1 MRIFV
6 LEFVKNGVAF
16 FSFLWYAKD
25 SKWKSIILPEWN
37 GHGGFY
43 MINMHIFLVGMA
55 GAGKTS
61 LGRRLAQNLNWRF
74 VDTDQ
79 RVCEMLGMTSVNE
92 IFASLGEPFF
102 RNAETGALI
111 ELVGQ
116 PPCVVSTG
124 GELCTFSEN
133 VTIMKNHGVIIHV
146 DRPLDQIISDIKTDR
161 RPLLAGGTHEDVIDQ
176 YNRCIGHYRAAAD
189 YRLDNSKGFVLGIK
203 NLTELVE
210 SIT

>member
-1 MRIFV
+1 
-6 LEFVKNGVAF
+6 
-16 FSFLWYAKD
+16 
-25 SKWKSIILPEWN
+25 
-37 GHGGFY
+37 
-43 MINMHIFLVGMA
+43 MIQMHIFLVGMA

-79 RVCEMLGMTSVNE
+79 RVCEMLGAPSVNDV
-92 IFASLGEPFF
+92 FATLGEPLF
-102 RNAETGALI
+102 RAAETAALV

-124 GELCTFSEN
+124 GELCTFNEN
-133 VTIMKNHGVIIHV
+133 VTIMKNHGVIIHI
-146 DRPLDQIISDIKTDR
+146 DRPLDQIMSDIKVDR

-189 YRLDNSKGFVLGIK
+189 YRLDNSKGMVVGLK
-203 NLTELVE
+203 TLTELVE
-210 SIT
+210 DMK

>member
-1 MRIFV
+1 MV
-6 LEFVKNGVAF
+6 
-16 FSFLWYAKD
+16 
-25 SKWKSIILPEWN
+25 
-37 GHGGFY
+37 H
-43 MINMHIFLVGMA
+43 MHIFLVGMA

-92 IFASLGEPFF
+92 IFQTLGEPFF

-116 PPCVVSTG
+116 LPCIVSTG
-124 GELCTFSEN
+124 GELCTFNEN
-133 VTIMKNHGVIIHV
+133 VTIMKNHGIIIHI

-189 YRLDNSKGFVLGIK
+189 YRLDNSKGFVPGIK
-203 NLTELVE
+203 NLTDLVE
-210 SIT
+210 SIE

>member
-1 MRIFV
+1 MITKQGWKKDAAIREKV
-6 LEFVKNGVAF
+6 REVKRKM
-16 FSFLWYAKD
+16 L
-25 SKWKSIILPEWN
+25 
-37 GHGGFY
+37 
-43 MINMHIFLVGMA
+43 NMHIFLVGMA

-61 LGRRLAQNLNWRF
+61 LGRRLAQNMNRPF

-79 RVCEMLGMTSVNE
+79 RVCEMLGMQSVGE
-92 IFASLGEPFF
+92 VFATLGEPFF

-133 VTIMKNHGVIIHV
+133 VTIMKNHGIIIHI
-146 DRPLDQIISDIKTDR
+146 DRPLDQIMSDIKTDR
-161 RPLLAGGTHEDVIDQ
+161 RPLLAGGSHEDVIDQ

-189 YRLDNSKGFVLGIK
+189 YRLDNSKGFVVGIK

-210 SIT
+210 SIE

>member
-1 MRIFV
+1 
-6 LEFVKNGVAF
+6 
-16 FSFLWYAKD
+16 
-25 SKWKSIILPEWN
+25 
-37 GHGGFY
+37 

-79 RVCEMLGMTSVNE
+79 RVCEMLGMSSVNE
-92 IFASLGEPFF
+92 IFSTLGEPFF

-133 VTIMKNHGVIIHV
+133 VTIMKNHGVIIHI

-176 YNRCIGHYRAAAD
+176 YNRCIGYYRAAAD
-189 YRLDNSKGFVLGIK
+189 YRLDNSKGFVPGVK

-210 SIT
+210 SIK

>member
-1 MRIFV
+1 
-6 LEFVKNGVAF
+6 
-16 FSFLWYAKD
+16 
-25 SKWKSIILPEWN
+25 
-37 GHGGFY
+37 
-43 MINMHIFLVGMA
+43 MIHMHIFLVGMA

-61 LGRRLAQNLNWRF
+61 LGRRLAQNLNWNF

-79 RVCEMLGMTSVNE
+79 RVCDMLGMQSVNE
-92 IFASLGEPFF
+92 VFSAFGEPFF

-124 GELCTFSEN
+124 GELCTYAEN
-133 VTIMKNHGVIIHV
+133 VTIMKNHGVIIHI
-146 DRPLDQIISDIKTDR
+146 DRPLDQILADIKTDR
-161 RPLLAGGTHEDVIDQ
+161 RPLLAGGDHEDVIEQ

-189 YRLDNSKGFVLGIK
+189 YRLDNSKGFVVGIK

-210 SIT
+210 SIK

>member
-1 MRIFV
+1 
-6 LEFVKNGVAF
+6 
-16 FSFLWYAKD
+16 
-25 SKWKSIILPEWN
+25 
-37 GHGGFY
+37 

-92 IFASLGEPFF
+92 IFQTLGEPFF

-133 VTIMKNHGVIIHV
+133 VTIMKNHGVIIHI

-189 YRLDNSKGFVLGIK
+189 YRLDNSKGFIVGAK
-203 NLTELVE
+203 NLTDLVE
-210 SIT
+210 SIQ